1 MSPLDTNLV
10 PWLLRL
16 CHLVRLQS
24 SQLGDCRDS
33 PSIQISNP
41 EVVMNSLLRNSLS
54 VALLSAAAVAAPLGS
69 SVRPAI
75 PAEVQQLISV
85 DYRMLKN
92 SDTAQQLK
100 NQVFPDQLKQFEV
113 ALRGAGIDPDRDVD
127 QLTFVSYRS
136 PKQGLEIVGAAQGVF
151 ATKTVLRKLKL
162 KKVKAVKYHDSD
174 IYPMSAGMDHV
185 VIRGCPRSSR
195 RS

>member
-1 MSPLDTNLV
+1 FVPSSFRRTSRHHSSCHVALRICHLNIARRVNLSLHMSPSRYQPSTLATAPL
-10 PWLLRL
+10 
-16 CHLVRLQS
+16 HLVRLQS

-54 VALLSAAAVAAPLGS
+54 VVLLSAAAAAAPLGS

-100 NQVFPDQLKQFEV
+100 NQVSPDQLKQFEV

-151 ATKTVLRKLKL
+151 ATKTVLRKL
-162 KKVKAVKYHDSD
+162 
-174 IYPMSAGMDHV
+174 
-185 VIRGCPRSSR
+185 
-195 RS
+195 

>member
-1 MSPLDTNLV
+1 
-10 PWLLRL
+10 
-16 CHLVRLQS
+16 
-24 SQLGDCRDS
+24 
-33 PSIQISNP
+33 
-41 EVVMNSLLRNSLS
+41 MNSLLRNSLS
-54 VALLSAAAVAAPLGS
+54 VGLLSAAAVAAPLGS

-92 SDTAQQLK
+92 SETAQQLK

-162 KKVKAVKYHDSD
+162 KKEIGRA
-174 IYPMSAGMDHV
+174 HV
-185 VIRGCPRSSR
+185 
-195 RS
+195 